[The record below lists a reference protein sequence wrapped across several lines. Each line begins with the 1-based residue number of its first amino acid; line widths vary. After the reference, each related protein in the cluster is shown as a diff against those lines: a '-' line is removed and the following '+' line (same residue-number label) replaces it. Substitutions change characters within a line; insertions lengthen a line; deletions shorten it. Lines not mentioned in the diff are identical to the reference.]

1 VSDDPNWPR
10 AKAWLAGDHHPE
22 PVARLAVM
30 GVPLHLGSITET
42 RADIAPAAV
51 REALTGFSVWDGEG
65 DLRRVAVRDLGDLGL
80 ADSSPEDAVS
90 PVMEAMAGAEA
101 DAVVLLGGDNSI
113 TRPGVHGLDL
123 PFDRVGLLTLDAH
136 FDLRDTAAGMLN
148 GNPVR
153 ARLEDGLPGEN
164 IAQVGIQP
172 FANSP
177 EYAAV
182 ARDAGI
188 AVVPAEEVR
197 ARGIEAAV
205 AEALAR
211 LEERA
216 EAIYVDLDVD
226 VLDRAFAPACPGARP
241 GGLTPSDLN
250 AAARLAGAHPKVRA
264 VDLVEVDPTEDVAA
278 VTVLATAAA
287 LLSFA
292 AGLATRPSSGR

>member
-1 VSDDPNWPR
+1 MADDPRWPR
-10 AKAWLAGDHHPE
+10 ASAWLAGDHHPE
-22 PVARLAVM
+22 PRARLAVM
-30 GVPLHLGSITET
+30 GVPLHLGSITES
-42 RADIAPAAV
+42 RADLAPAAV
-51 REALTGFSVWDGEG
+51 REALTGFSVWDGED
-65 DLRRVAVRDLGDLGL
+65 DLRRVAVRDQGDLPV
-80 ADSSPEDAVS
+80 ADLSPEDALQTI
-90 PVMEAMAGAEA
+90 AGAVGGSRETA
-101 DAVVLLGGDNSI
+101 DALVLLGGDNSI
-113 TRPGVHGLDL
+113 TRPGVRGLGPAL
-123 PFDRVGLLTLDAH
+123 DRIGLLTLDAH
-136 FDLRDTAAGMLN
+136 FDLRDTDAGMRN

-153 ARLEDGLPGEN
+153 ALLEDGLPGEN

-197 ARGIEAAV
+197 ARGIAAAV
-205 AEALAR
+205 TEALAR

-216 EAIYVDLDVD
+216 DAIYVDLDVD
-226 VLDRAFAPACPGARP
+226 VLDRAFAPACPGSRP
-241 GGLTPSDLN
+241 GGLTPADLQT
-250 AAARLAGAHPKVRA
+250 AARLAGAHPKVRA

-292 AGLATRPSSGR
+292 AGLATRP